1 MRGATL
7 TRIMGEEVHM
17 TETEKEFFKSV
28 TGMIEE
34 VKEDM
39 CNHYCKYSAAPIP
52 EGRTEDWLLED
63 EDSPCNKC
71 PLNRL

>member
-1 MRGATL
+1 
-7 TRIMGEEVHM
+7 M
-17 TETEKEFFKSV
+17 TDTEKEFVKSI
-28 TGMIEE
+28 TETIEE

-39 CNHYCKYSAAPIP
+39 CSHYCRYPFEPIP

-63 EDSPCNKC
+63 EDSPCQKC